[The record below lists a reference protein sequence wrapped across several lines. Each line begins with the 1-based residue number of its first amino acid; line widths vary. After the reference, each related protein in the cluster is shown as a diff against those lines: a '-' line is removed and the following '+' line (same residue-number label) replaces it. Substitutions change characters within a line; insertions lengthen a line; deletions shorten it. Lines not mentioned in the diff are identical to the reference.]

1 MLKETRILDKGIF
14 DPVRVDHSVMS
25 ADSAHRKHSGKIN
38 FLREIAVMAQ
48 KAYSLLAAVLL
59 LNLLSVGCQQSALSE
74 QSKDIKRIVTSDT
87 LLSGMNEAL
96 LPSEHFEITAILPP
110 GQCPGHYDI
119 KLTDIA
125 KVKRADLVVCF
136 VDMPFIKHTELDAG
150 KRLLIDAQGC
160 NWMAPDSYITGLNLL
175 AEKLSRRFPLFAGQ
189 IAARRDRA
197 ILKVV
202 DMNKNL
208 SNKIKRA
215 GVSRQP
221 VIASSML
228 KEPLEWMGF
237 CVVGEYGRPESISAK
252 EIVAL
257 TRVAQETKA
266 AIIVD
271 NLQSG
276 PEAGRGIADAIGA
289 PHVVLSNFPSEKG
302 YTATLSD
309 NVDAVLTAMKAK

>member
-14 DPVRVDHSVMS
+14 DSVRVDHSVMS

-125 KVKRADLVVCF
+125 KVKRAVLVVCF
-136 VDMPFIKHTELDAG
+136 EIK
-150 KRLLIDAQGC
+150 
-160 NWMAPDSYITGLNLL
+160 M
-175 AEKLSRRFPLFAGQ
+175 RR
-189 IAARRDRA
+189 R
-197 ILKVV
+197 
-202 DMNKNL
+202 
-208 SNKIKRA
+208 
-215 GVSRQP
+215 
-221 VIASSML
+221 
-228 KEPLEWMGF
+228 
-237 CVVGEYGRPESISAK
+237 
-252 EIVAL
+252 
-257 TRVAQETKA
+257 T
-266 AIIVD
+266 
-271 NLQSG
+271 
-276 PEAGRGIADAIGA
+276 
-289 PHVVLSNFPSEKG
+289 
-302 YTATLSD
+302 
-309 NVDAVLTAMKAK
+309 